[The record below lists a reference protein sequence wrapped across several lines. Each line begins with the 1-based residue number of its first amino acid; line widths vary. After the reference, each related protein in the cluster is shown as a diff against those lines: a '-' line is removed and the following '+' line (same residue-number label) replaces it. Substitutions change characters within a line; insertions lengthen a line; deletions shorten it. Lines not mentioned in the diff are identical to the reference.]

1 MVDLIELKESLKLLY
16 TIVGPDMPAIGMVC
30 LKLVDVIQD
39 ISEGR
44 DPVEDIQS
52 VKEYMYRII
61 LSAMADRAITLN
73 LPSTYNDLC
82 ALVCIEGTWAERKL
96 VYLKTIARTYRAFAQ
111 KTGCKYPEV
120 VTTDGI
126 VL

>member
-1 MVDLIELKESLKLLY
+1 MLDLSELKESLRLLY
-16 TIVGPDMPAIGMVC
+16 AIIGPDMPAIGIIC
-30 LKLVDVIQD
+30 LKFVDVVED

-44 DPVEDIQS
+44 DPTEDIQS
-52 VKEYMYRII
+52 VKEYTFRIV
-61 LSAMADRAITLN
+61 LSALADRAITLD

-96 VYLKTIARTYRAFAQ
+96 EYLKTIARAYRAFAQ

-120 VTTDGI
+120 VTEDGM